1 MRQDPIQNRRSY
13 TVHFH
18 KIVLGN
24 GPKHLTLGFFIF
36 LQEGWLRDTDK
47 RGCDFTVSVTRS
59 ADVKVQRG
67 GGRFRRST
75 RQIPFSEGDSRRRR
89 GSPKRPFEGPLYT
102 GRTPDS
108 SADKAAFVTPTNR
121 VPNPT
126 ATASESRRR
135 KTVLPRMIVAH
146 LLSGQVLHAQQP
158 LSRKPTLKP
167 FQHRG
172 LN

>member
-1 MRQDPIQNRRSY
+1 MVFAPRPHTKSMVVHCTFPQNS
-13 TVHFH
+13 V
-18 KIVLGN
+18 GN
-24 GPKHLTLGFFIF
+24 GPKHLTLGFPFF
-36 LQEGWLRDTDK
+36 YRKAVYGTRTTRLRLHGVRDEK
-47 RGCDFTVSVTRS
+47 RGHQST
-59 ADVKVQRG
+59 KRG
-67 GGRFRRST
+67 RTLQALHPPDSFL
-75 RQIPFSEGDSRRRR
+75 EGDSRRRR

-158 LSRKPTLKP
+158 LSRKPALKP
-167 FQHRG
+167 SSTG
-172 LN
+172 V